1 MGLESP
7 ATLST
12 LLCFGLDCPWSLTVP
27 MMLNLTWAG
36 KFGSLSNYCFV
47 PAMPMEPPTKKR
59 RYLKGMELAEADR
72 EQSPRGPPKSL
83 RHFMPVACELAKA
96 HAGSAYGNQYEM
108 LVALNEVYGLVDS
121 PLHMFKWPEPDQ
133 VKFEKAINK
142 CLANYGW
149 LAKEAF
155 KQNRLAWS
163 IVQKFHLLCH
173 LPQLSAWLTPRHTW
187 TYGSESFM
195 GTMVHLAVACLRGTP
210 PHDVPAMTMKKCKFF
225 WHLLLKQLV
234 VRDDV

>member
-1 MGLESP
+1 
-7 ATLST
+7 
-12 LLCFGLDCPWSLTVP
+12 
-27 MMLNLTWAG
+27 
-36 KFGSLSNYCFV
+36 
-47 PAMPMEPPTKKR
+47 
-59 RYLKGMELAEADR
+59 
-72 EQSPRGPPKSL
+72 
-83 RHFMPVACELAKA
+83 MPVACELAKA
-96 HAGSAYGNQYEM
+96 HAGSAYGNHRYEM

-142 CLANYGW
+142 CLAHYGW

-210 PHDVPAMTMKKCKFF
+210 PHNVPAVMMKKYRFF

-234 VRDDV
+234 VLDDV